1 MLTSSLHE
9 FKIETESALDELLT
23 RPNPALVEFIKTVHT
38 PLLLLGA
45 GGKIGPTLAVLAQR
59 TAQQAGHKLD
69 ILAASRFTDETTR
82 RWLEDHDV
90 RTISCDLVDGD
101 NLRQLP
107 DAENIIYLAGLK
119 FGTTQNPAA
128 TWAMNTLA
136 PANVCTRYPH
146 SMIVALSSGSIYPLV
161 AVNSGGATESEPLT
175 PLGEYANAC
184 VARERI
190 FEYFSHLNHTPIVLL
205 RLFYA
210 VELRYGVLVDI
221 AQKVYTGE
229 AVDLTMGH
237 LNWIWQGDASDLILR
252 SLALVGTPPAIFNLT
267 GSKTYSVRE
276 LALQFGKLLRK
287 SVRFTGKEAGTA
299 LLGDT
304 ARLRGQLGEPC
315 MPDEAV
321 VRWIARWVLHQG
333 RLLGKPTHFE
343 VRDGRY

>member
-1 MLTSSLHE
+1 MEVSTND
-9 FKIETESALDELLT
+9 FKIESESALDELLT
-23 RPNPALVEFIKTVHT
+23 SPGPTLVEFIKTIHN

-45 GGKIGPTLAVLAQR
+45 GGKMGPTLAALAR
-59 TAQQAGHKLD
+59 RAARQAGHKLD
-69 ILAASRFTDETTR
+69 ILAVSRFSDETTR
-82 RWLEDHDV
+82 RWLEDHEV
-90 RTISCDLVDGD
+90 RTISYDLMDGD

-107 DAENIIYLAGLK
+107 DAEYIIYLVGLK

-128 TWAMNTLA
+128 TWAINTLA

-146 SMIVALSSGSIYPLV
+146 SKIVALSSGSIYPLV
-161 AVNSGGATESEPLT
+161 PVHQGGAVETEPLT

-190 FEYFSHLNHTPIVLL
+190 FEYFSHQNHTPIVLL

-221 AQKVYTGE
+221 AQKIYTGE
-229 AVDLTMGH
+229 AVDLTMGY

-252 SLALVGTPPAIFNLT
+252 SLALVSTPPTPINLT
-267 GSKTYSVRE
+267 GSKIHSVRE
-276 LALQFGKLLRK
+276 LALQFGKLLGK
-287 SVRFTGKEAGTA
+287 CVRFTGEESSTA

-304 ARLRGQLGEPC
+304 RRLRGQLGEPSV
-315 MPDEAV
+315 PDEAV
-321 VRWIARWVLHQG
+321 IRWIAHWIQHQG